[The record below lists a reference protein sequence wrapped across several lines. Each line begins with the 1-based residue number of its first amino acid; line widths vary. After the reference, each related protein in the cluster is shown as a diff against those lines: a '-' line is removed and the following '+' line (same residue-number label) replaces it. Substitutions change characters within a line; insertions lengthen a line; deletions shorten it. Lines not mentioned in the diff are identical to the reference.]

1 MMRGIIDL
9 SSHILLYLQIQN
21 WQTDSAISP
30 NKTNTK
36 WEDQVC
42 KWDWSRNI
50 CSKIWQLF
58 SWFHFLRQNL
68 TFGKLSACSKTNSGQ
83 GLTVISW
90 LTLHPRCLGVLYFA
104 CCFTSHSW
112 TLTNKIVD
120 SVAHHVCGLGGA
132 VEPEVFGHRL
142 LLLGRLAHLL
152 QGTGKHTD
160 KHTDESRPMKTT
172 GKTVLYCILASTYRN
187 TTNNKSNS
195 NI

>member
-1 MMRGIIDL
+1 MMRGITDL
-9 SSHILLYLQIQN
+9 SSHILLYLRIPN
-21 WQTDSAISP
+21 WQTDSAIP
-30 NKTNTK
+30 QNKANTK
-36 WEDQVC
+36 WEDQVW

-58 SWFHFLRQNL
+58 SNTELTKFSVNCLRVLKQTVGRDWQSSPDSHF
-68 TFGKLSACSKTNSGQ
+68 T
-83 GLTVISW
+83 
-90 LTLHPRCLGVLYFA
+90 RCLGVLYFA

-152 QGTGKHTD
+152 QGTGKHTY
-160 KHTDESRPMKTT
+160 ESRPTKTT
-172 GKTVLYCILASTYRN
+172 GKMVL
-187 TTNNKSNS
+187 
-195 NI
+195 